1 MHFTTTIL
9 TLLPTLAL
17 AASTATTITTAPS
30 STPTSSTSSDPSTT
44 VISYFGASYTFSD
57 IPVRTS
63 TSYAASVISI
73 NALATTYQINCLP
86 SAHTTDCTLAT
97 PLTLIAGPNT
107 FSFKEPFTVSVE
119 VAGVTVTEKG
129 VEDMACSFT
138 HSTESA
144 TCTLKFDLT
153 ASGAGKTTST
163 SVKTTTAVASDQVL
177 YQTLTVTGGL
187 ASFTAPAATQ
197 TPTGNGGVQG
207 VRAMVTGVPLG
218 AAAVAVAVLL

>member
-9 TLLPTLAL
+9 PFLPALAL
-17 AASTATTITTAPS
+17 AATTATTISTAPS
-30 STPTSSTSSDPSTT
+30 ST

-86 SAHTTDCTLAT
+86 SAPTSDCSLAT

-107 FSFKEPFTVSVE
+107 FSFAEPFTVSAE
-119 VAGVTVTEKG
+119 AAGITITEKG
-129 VEDMACSFT
+129 VEDMACTFT
-138 HSTESA
+138 HSSESA
-144 TCTLKFDLT
+144 TCTLKIDLT

-163 SVKTTTAVASDQVL
+163 SLSTKSAVATDEVQ
-177 YQTLTVTGGL
+177 YQALTVTGGL

-197 TPTGNGGVQG
+197 TPSGNVGVVG
-207 VRAMVTGVPLG
+207 KRAMVTGVPLG

>member
-30 STPTSSTSSDPSTT
+30 STPTSSTSHPSTT
-44 VISYFGASYTFSD
+44 IISYFGASYTFSD

-86 SAHTTDCTLAT
+86 SAHPSDCTLAT

-107 FSFKEPFTVSVE
+107 LSFREPFTVSVE
-119 VAGVTVTEKG
+119 VGGVTVTESG

-144 TCTLKFDLT
+144 TCTLKYDLT
-153 ASGAGKTTST
+153 AAGAGKTTST
-163 SVKTTTAVASDQVL
+163 SSKTTTAVASDQVL

-197 TPTGNGGVQG
+197 TPTGNAGVVG
-207 VRAMVTGVPLG
+207 MRAMVTGVPLG

>member
-1 MHFTTTIL
+1 MHFTTIL
-9 TLLPTLAL
+9 PFLLPTLAL
-17 AASTATTITTAPS
+17 AASTVTTITTAPS
-30 STPTSSTSSDPSTT
+30 TTPTSTSDPSTT

-57 IPVRTS
+57 IPVRSS

-86 SAHTTDCTLAT
+86 SAPTSDCTLAT

-107 FSFKEPFTVSVE
+107 FSFKEPFTVSAE

-129 VEDMACSFT
+129 VEDIACSFT

-144 TCTLKFDLT
+144 TCTVKVDLT

-163 SVKTTTAVASDQVL
+163 SVKTTTAVASDQVQ
-177 YQTLTVTGGL
+177 YQPLTVTGGL

-197 TPTGNGGVQG
+197 TPSGNVGVLG
-207 VRAMVTGVPLG
+207 KRAMVTGVPLG